1 MDETVTPTGP
11 RQFRGPV
18 FVLSNRRSYS
28 TAENFILAMRSL
40 PNVTVIGDTTAAA
53 SGARIVRE
61 LANGWTYQLPE
72 WIEYTT
78 DHRAYEGIG
87 LAPDG
92 VVKGTLQDS
101 QRAVDAALER
111 ALALAHG
118 STYWAVLARISRQL
132 HGTNSGEGEDPRLH
146 AAELGVVPARLL
158 PRLKED
164 VRHHVLDVAGS
175 SCHAPYQTVHVRMP
189 PIIERAESG
198 FLSICHVS
206 DQHAVI
212 HLGVQFQRSIAM
224 YPR

>member
-78 DHRAYEGIG
+78 DHRAYEGRG

-118 STYWAVLARISRQL
+118 STY
-132 HGTNSGEGEDPRLH
+132 
-146 AAELGVVPARLL
+146 
-158 PRLKED
+158 
-164 VRHHVLDVAGS
+164 
-175 SCHAPYQTVHVRMP
+175 
-189 PIIERAESG
+189 
-198 FLSICHVS
+198 
-206 DQHAVI
+206 
-212 HLGVQFQRSIAM
+212 
-224 YPR
+224 